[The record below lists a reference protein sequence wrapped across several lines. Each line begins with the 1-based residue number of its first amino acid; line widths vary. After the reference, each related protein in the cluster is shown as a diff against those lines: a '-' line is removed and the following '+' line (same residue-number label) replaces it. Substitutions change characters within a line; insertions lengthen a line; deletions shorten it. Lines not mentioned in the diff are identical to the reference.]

1 MRLGIIVYVVGLT
14 EVYDL
19 YFFLNLCIH
28 AHTHTHTCL
37 YLYISRKREK
47 ELENQGGEV
56 YHLRR

>member
-19 YFFLNLCIH
+19 YFFFKFMYTC
-28 AHTHTHTCL
+28 THTHTCL

>member
-28 AHTHTHTCL
+28 AHTHIHVYIYI
-37 YLYISRKREK
+37 YLER
-47 ELENQGGEV
+47 G
-56 YHLRR
+56 RRS